1 MRFARVPLFVA
12 SALAL
17 TVVAIP
23 HARGGQAAGGGRQNM
38 PGGGQARGGNMPAAP
53 VSTSLAADFAIDF
66 QSQED
71 LILKAADAMPA
82 EHFDFKPTAPQQ
94 SFGERLM
101 HIVQVNAGLYRA
113 LGPKTSPPMINM
125 MAKSKA
131 DVMVALKQSFD
142 YGVAVVKEFND
153 QQMVERIMAPRFMG
167 PTASRVRI
175 IAFSMVHTEDIYGQM
190 AVYLRLNGVT
200 PPASAAP

>member
-1 MRFARVPLFVA
+1 MKTARVHLFIA

-17 TVVAIP
+17 TVVATP
-23 HARGGQAAGGGRQNM
+23 HAQGGGQGGGGRQM
-38 PGGGQARGGNMPAAP
+38 PAAGQARGGNMPAAP
-53 VSTSLAADFAIDF
+53 VSTSVATDFAIDF

-71 LILKAADAMPA
+71 LMLKAADAMPA
-82 EHFDFKPTAPQQ
+82 EHFDFKPTPPQQ

-101 HIVQVNAGLYRA
+101 HVVQVNAGLYRA
-113 LGPKTSPPMINM
+113 LGPKTPPPMINM

-142 YGVAVVKEFND
+142 YGLTVVKEFND
-153 QQMVERIMAPRFMG
+153 QQMVERVMAPRFLG
-167 PTASRVRI
+167 PTASRVRL

-190 AVYLRLNGVT
+190 VVYLRLNGVT